1 MNKTEDLITS
11 IFSEAQNEYNNKNY
25 KEALNKISLL
35 LTKNYK
41 SLSLRAKIYFNL
53 SEYYKSLKDCE
64 QCITLSPKDVNNL
77 ELYQLQVLNYIN
89 MFDLDSAKFIF
100 KECQALSKDNQK
112 NNEILSLIIS
122 EENKYN
128 NNTKKYPQYSIY
140 IKFMQTFYKLGLYLN
155 KVEIGFNS
163 DCNRFCKA
171 TADIYDKDI
180 LIRVPLDA
188 LMTLDLARGT
198 HMGKFFTPQLEK
210 KLNSPHHSLLS
221 TFMLTELDKGVNSKW
236 KYYFDFLPVSYNNF
250 PTFYGEKELSLLKG
264 TQFLELIKKKKREM
278 KEDYD
283 LLTNII
289 PGYTKYDFNLFK
301 KMREVISSRVFGVTI
316 KGKKNDIIAPYA
328 DMLNHKRPRQTHW
341 NFDDESNSFIIR
353 GVSNVKKGQE
363 VFDSYGIKCNS
374 RFLLNYG
381 FTVENNEDNE
391 FKIILILNESSP
403 LFKEKMI
410 FLGGKNYTK
419 KFSLVINNA
428 ESKITPFF
436 SFLRFILYS
445 KSNFKDVNTS
455 KPISVENEIILFN
468 KIKELMKNYLS
479 KYPTTL
485 EYDIDYLNKNRKK
498 MDFNE
503 YNCYIIR
510 IGEKKILNY
519 YLNMANDILQLLNMN
534 KSDVKKLFKNMGDK
548 IDNQNSNNINNTN
561 ENNNKLINNL
571 SKYKNYLSNI
581 LPLLIIN

>member
-11 IFSEAQNEYNNKNY
+11 IFFEAQNEYNNNNY
-25 KEALNKISLL
+25 NEALNKISLL

-41 SLSLRAKIYFNL
+41 SLSLRAKIYYKL

-64 QCITLSPKDVNNL
+64 QCISLSPKDVNNL

-112 NNEILSLIIS
+112 NKEILSLIIS

-548 IDNQNSNNINNTN
+548 IDNQNSNNINSIN